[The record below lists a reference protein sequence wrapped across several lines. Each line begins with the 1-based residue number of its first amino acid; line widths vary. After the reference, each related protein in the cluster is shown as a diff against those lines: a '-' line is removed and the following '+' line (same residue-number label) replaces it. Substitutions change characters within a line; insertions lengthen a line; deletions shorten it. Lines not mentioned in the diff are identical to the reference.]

1 MILTLEVL
9 GEQAEALGAG
19 HRKVFH
25 AIGGTIG
32 RLPDNDWVLP
42 DPYIS
47 GRHALIRYRNGKYFI
62 EDTSTN
68 GVFLNAPG
76 SRAGRE
82 QPCELKHGDR
92 LFIDAYEIRVSIEKD
107 PAAAR
112 DDPFASFGQ
121 RAAPRG
127 SAAAPEED
135 RTANLVR
142 RDGPQGSEDQDDDT
156 GPESGPESQGDD
168 GVTEWFGMNEVSLPK
183 HADLRASRSA
193 AIRPVPD
200 LPKPLPRRT
209 PPPPRSAAGNPPA
222 RPPVDGDSQLLAL
235 LAAAGVEGLDPSSE
249 AARTLGEML
258 RVAVKGIMEV
268 LRARERMKDEL
279 GMRGTGFK
287 VAHNNP
293 LKFSANVEDA
303 FHNLLVKHNPAYLGP
318 GEAFEAA
325 LRDVRDHHVALP
337 AALRVAFESMLA
349 QFDPEQLQHEF
360 ERQPKGAIIGVPAKL
375 RYWELYR
382 DKYGEL
388 SKDAAAGFRQLFADK
403 FAAAYEEQLERVK
416 LAERHRSK

>member
-9 GEQAEALGAG
+9 GEQAETLGAG

-68 GVFLNAPG
+68 GVFLNAPR
-76 SRAGRE
+76 SRVGRE
-82 QPCELKHGDR
+82 QPCELQHGDR
-92 LFIDAYEIRVSIEKD
+92 LYIDAYEIRVSIEKD

-121 RAAPRG
+121 LAAPRDRAP
-127 SAAAPEED
+127 SAPEED
-135 RTANLVR
+135 RTANLVGR
-142 RDGPQGSEDQDDDT
+142 GGQQRFDDRDDDA
-156 GPESGPESQGDD
+156 GAELQDDD

-183 HADLRASRSA
+183 HADLRAGRSA
-193 AIRPVPD
+193 AIRPVADP
-200 LPKPLPRRT
+200 PKPPPRRT
-209 PPPPRSAAGNPPA
+209 PPPPRSAAGNPSA
-222 RPPVDGDSQLLAL
+222 RPPADEGSQLRAL

-258 RVAVKGIMEV
+258 QVAVRGMMEV

-303 FHNLLVKHNPAYLGP
+303 FHNLLVKRNPAYLGP
-318 GEAFEAA
+318 GEAFDAA
-325 LRDVRDHHVALP
+325 LRDVRDHHVVLP

-360 ERQPKGAIIGVPAKL
+360 DRQAKGAIIGVPAKL

-403 FAAAYEEQLERVK
+403 FAAAYEEQLERAK
-416 LAERHRSK
+416 LAERHRGK